1 MKLTRQV
8 TLAVALAAFILGDP
22 LHAQANAYPP
32 VTAPPE
38 SFFAKVREKDRDAA
52 RAFYKKYLDVQG
64 MPVVASAE
72 VADLALQRTYEIVT
86 HLLAGRPDVIKAMVD
101 RSMYLTIIGK
111 DQVYTDLPE
120 NRNAPNPAYL
130 NERVRGTGGFPTS
143 FGEENLLSLP
153 TDRYD
158 DESIGVHEFCHAI
171 DSTLARIDPTWRERK
186 NAMYKNA
193 VAKGLFKDTY
203 AGSNASEYW
212 AEIAQAYFDCNR
224 VNNWNHGPIGHREQ
238 LKIYD
243 PEGYEMVRA
252 AFNLKPEQDWRYRF
266 LQKQPTVIAPPAR
279 FKIDPWYTK
288 FTWAREFTVVGREA
302 SDEALLQANDTI
314 RKMFAYRHDILKALI
329 ADGVKLVVLGPHE
342 KISDLPEVR
351 SVPVRAYPETPHGVT
366 TNVDL
371 LARFLD
377 YSPQTRLLVV
387 GQENVLADSSMGV
400 PPVDSGSRA
409 GCPCHDPYATGCQ
422 VIRVFAKAIH
432 HVTGTRPVD
441 PNWDKR
447 RRDVQQYE
455 LRVQRMD
462 IRFDEKLKDLHT
474 KALSAGKWKGT
485 PAIHDRV
492 EYWAEGVLAYFDAAG
507 TGMTPTDAD
516 HPITTREA
524 LKAYDPDLFAL
535 VDETMAY
542 KGKVDWRYAQR

>member
-1 MKLTRQV
+1 MKLSQYV
-8 TLAVALAAFILGDP
+8 TITVVLTLLP
-22 LHAQANAYPP
+22 LVGSLYAQANAHSP

-52 RAFYKKYLDVQG
+52 RAFYRKYLDVQG

-72 VADLALQRTYEIVT
+72 VADLALQRTFEIVT
-86 HLLAGRPDVIKAMVD
+86 HMLAGRPDVIQAMVD
-101 RSMYLTIIGK
+101 RGMYLTIIGK

-120 NRNAPNPAYL
+120 NRNARNPAYL

-153 TDRYD
+153 IDRYD
-158 DESIGVHEFCHAI
+158 DESIGVHEFCHTI
-171 DSTLARIDPTWRERK
+171 DSTLARLDPTWRDRK
-186 NAMYKNA
+186 NTTYKNA
-193 VAKGLFKDTY
+193 LAKGLFKDTY
-203 AGSNASEYW
+203 AGSNSSEYW

-224 VNNWNHGPIGHREQ
+224 INNWNHGPIGHREQ

-243 PEGYEMVRA
+243 PEGYELVRA

-266 LQKQPTVIAPPAR
+266 LQKQPTVMAPPAR
-279 FKIDPWYTK
+279 FQIDPWYTK
-288 FTWAREFTVVGREA
+288 FTWAREFPVVGRGA
-302 SDEALLQANDTI
+302 SDEALLKANDTI

-351 SVPVRAYPETPHGVT
+351 SGSPNATCRVWEPGVPVRAYQETPDGVT
-366 TNVDL
+366 TNIDF
-371 LARFLD
+371 ASRFLD
-377 YSPQTRLLVV
+377 YAPQIKLLVV
-387 GQENVLADSSMGV
+387 GQENVLAD
-400 PPVDSGSRA
+400 PR
-409 GCPCHDPYATGCQ
+409 DPYATGCQ
-422 VIRVFAKAIH
+422 VIRVFAKAIY

-447 RRDVQQYE
+447 GRDVQQYE
-455 LRVQRMD
+455 LRVQRLD
-462 IRFDEKLKDLHT
+462 IRFDEKLKDLHAR
-474 KALSAGKWKGT
+474 ALSAGKWKGT
-485 PAIHDRV
+485 PAVHDRV

-507 TGMTPTDAD
+507 TGITPTDAE
-516 HPITTREA
+516 HPITAREA
-524 LKAYDPDLFAL
+524 LQAYDPDFFAL

-542 KGKVDWRYAQR
+542 KGKVDWRYAPR